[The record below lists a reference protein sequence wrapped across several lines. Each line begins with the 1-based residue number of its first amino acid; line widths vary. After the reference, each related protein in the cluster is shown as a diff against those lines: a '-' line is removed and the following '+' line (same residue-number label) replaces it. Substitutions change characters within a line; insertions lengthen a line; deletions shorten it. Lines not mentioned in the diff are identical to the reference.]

1 MTSTY
6 HVPVMLNAS
15 LEALHIDGD
24 GARTGQWMDATFG
37 GGGHSHAILE
47 RLGPEARLFGF
58 DQDPDAAKNALDDAR
73 FTLVA
78 ANFRFAP
85 QFLRAHGAL
94 PLTGILADLGVSSHQ
109 FDTPERGFSLRHD
122 GPLDMRMNVQSG
134 QPAHAWL
141 ATVEVRE
148 LTQVLRKYGE
158 LTRPDRLAHRIVAAR
173 EERPILTTH
182 DLIRVLS
189 PTAPR
194 GKENK
199 HYAKIFQAIRIHLND
214 ELGALE
220 DLLTH
225 AISMLAPGGRL
236 VVMSYHSLEDR
247 LVKHFMRSGNFEDD
261 VQKDMKGRVLAP
273 FHPLVRKAI
282 VAQEG
287 EMDANPRA
295 RSARLRVAE
304 RTEWMP

>member
-24 GARTGQWMDATFG
+24 RARTGQWMDATFG

-47 RLGPEARLFGF
+47 RLGPEARLLGF

-282 VAQEG
+282 VAQDE
-287 EMDANPRA
+287 EMDATPRA

>member
-24 GARTGQWMDATFG
+24 RARTGQWMDATFG

-47 RLGPEARLFGF
+47 RLGPEARLLGF

-282 VAQEG
+282 VAQDE

>member
-1 MTSTY
+1 
-6 HVPVMLNAS
+6 
-15 LEALHIDGD
+15 
-24 GARTGQWMDATFG
+24 MDATFG

-282 VAQEG
+282 VAQDE

>member
-1 MTSTY
+1 
-6 HVPVMLNAS
+6 MLNAS

-24 GARTGQWMDATFG
+24 GSRTGQWMDATFG

-58 DQDPDAAKNALDDAR
+58 DQDPDAAKNVLDDAR

-199 HYAKIFQAIRIHLND
+199 HYAKIFQSIRIHLND

-282 VAQEG
+282 VAQEE

>member
-24 GARTGQWMDATFG
+24 RARTGQWMDATFG

-47 RLGPEARLFGF
+47 RLGPEARLLGF
-58 DQDPDAAKNALDDAR
+58 DQDPDAAKHALDDAR

-282 VAQEG
+282 VAQDE

>member
-1 MTSTY
+1 M
-6 HVPVMLNAS
+6 
-15 LEALHIDGD
+15 
-24 GARTGQWMDATFG
+24 
-37 GGGHSHAILE
+37 
-47 RLGPEARLFGF
+47 
-58 DQDPDAAKNALDDAR
+58 
-73 FTLVA
+73 
-78 ANFRFAP
+78 
-85 QFLRAHGAL
+85 
-94 PLTGILADLGVSSHQ
+94 
-109 FDTPERGFSLRHD
+109 
-122 GPLDMRMNVQSG
+122 
-134 QPAHAWL
+134 
-141 ATVEVRE
+141 EVRE

-282 VAQEG
+282 VAQDE

>member
-1 MTSTY
+1 MTSAY

-24 GARTGQWMDATFG
+24 GSRTGQWMDATFG

-282 VAQEG
+282 VAQEE

>member
-1 MTSTY
+1 
-6 HVPVMLNAS
+6 
-15 LEALHIDGD
+15 
-24 GARTGQWMDATFG
+24 MDATFG

-58 DQDPDAAKNALDDAR
+58 DQDPDAATNALDDAR

-282 VAQEG
+282 VAQEE